1 MYSRSQ
7 KTITLSA
14 EASAAI
20 GLGKTTATPQEIMT
34 AILKSKVDLLWF
46 GGIGT
51 YIRSSAETD
60 AQVGDPA
67 PMMRSASPAR
77 KWARA

>member
-1 MYSRSQ
+1 
-7 KTITLSA
+7 
-14 EASAAI
+14 
-20 GLGKTTATPQEIMT
+20 MT